1 MWTLKCNKNY
11 APQKL
16 GGFSAICDGY
26 GKLKAPV
33 PLPCQAATNCTYGMV
48 NTIASV
54 GSKAAQPNNCPRDV
68 SGKGQLAEGESC
80 NVKCPVTYDNVGAF
94 TCSLGQVLGNSACVS
109 KDSDLK
115 STQATAV
122 ASTIEAQLEAGT
134 QADTSKWAKSFAL
147 ALEDVLGTQLAR
159 VYVFK
164 PSNVSNIVSSNRR
177 LAAEAYQI
185 KYEAV
190 ILSTGTVTAQTVAQR
205 ASALAQTG
213 SSEQAAFK
221 TKATANGVTVG
232 AITLIYAP
240 RTYQTSVPLDA
251 YGIVQKFDALPVPV
265 PFTPV
270 GTGVGVSQTTEEAD
284 VGAIIGGIVGGVA
297 GLACISTLCYGW
309 CLMRKR
315 IRES

>member
-1 MWTLKCNKNY
+1 MVTNIAAVGNK
-11 APQKL
+11 
-16 GGFSAICDGY
+16 
-26 GKLKAPV
+26 
-33 PLPCQAATNCTYGMV
+33 
-48 NTIASV
+48 
-54 GSKAAQPNNCPRDV
+54 PNNCPRDI
-68 SGKGQLAEGESC
+68 SGQGQLAEGASC

-94 TCSLGQVLGNSACVS
+94 TCSLGQVLGDSACVS

-122 ASTIEAQLEAGT
+122 ASTIQATLDAGT
-134 QADTSKWAKSFAL
+134 EADTSKWAKSFSL

-159 VYVFK
+159 VYLFK
-164 PSNVSNIVSSNRR
+164 PSNKSKIISSNRR

-185 KYEAV
+185 KYEAI

-213 SSEQAAFK
+213 SSEQTAFIAQAK
-221 TKATANGVTVG
+221 ANGVQISG
-232 AITLIYAP
+232 AIGLIYSP
-240 RTYQTSVPLDA
+240 RAYQTSVLLDA
-251 YGIVQKFDALPVPV
+251 YGIVQKFDSLPATV

>member
-1 MWTLKCNKNY
+1 MWTLKCKNNY
-11 APQKL
+11 APSKL

-26 GKLKAPV
+26 GALKAPV
-33 PLPCQAATNCTYGMV
+33 PLPCQPATNCTYGMV
-48 NTIASV
+48 NTITSA
-54 GSKAAQPNNCPRDV
+54 GNKAAQPNNCPRDV
-68 SGKGQLAEGESC
+68 SGKGQLVEGGSC

-94 TCSLGQVLGNSACVS
+94 TCSLGQVLGDSACVS

-115 STQATAV
+115 STQAIAV
-122 ASTIEAQLEAGT
+122 ASTIQAPLEAGT
-134 QADTSKWAKSFAL
+134 EPDTSKWAQSFSR

-164 PSNVSNIVSSNRR
+164 PPKASSNRR

-190 ILSTGTVTAQTVAQR
+190 VLSTGTVTAQTVAQR
-205 ASALAQTG
+205 ASALAQSG
-213 SSEQAAFK
+213 SSEQTAFK
-221 TKATANGVTVG
+221 AKATANGVTVG

-240 RTYQTSVPLDA
+240 RTYQTSVLLDA
-251 YGIVQKFDALPVPV
+251 YGIVQKFDSLPVPV

-270 GTGVGVSQTTEEAD
+270 GTGVSQTTEEAD

-297 GLACISTLCYGW
+297 GLACISSLCYGW